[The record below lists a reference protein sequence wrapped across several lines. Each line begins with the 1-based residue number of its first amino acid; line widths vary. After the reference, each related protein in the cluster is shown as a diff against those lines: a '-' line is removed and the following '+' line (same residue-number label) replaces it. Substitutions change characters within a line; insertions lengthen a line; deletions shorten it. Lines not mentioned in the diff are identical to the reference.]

1 MRPIFFTKSID
12 FNNTF
17 VYNKNMNNIDQILTF
32 LAVQTDPEIEKY
44 LSKRDAQVLR
54 SLARIVSSPNFITE
68 NQGRLVMKML
78 KENYEKIPFLQQEIS
93 VVLAAPRWSKS
104 FRQVEVI
111 KKMSIATNYAGDQH
125 LVIEFTFSSAI
136 RKILQELSKKL
147 TGVTTS
153 QSGKEYYADLTEKNI
168 VHMVDALLPHGFS
181 LDEKL
186 QNFYDT
192 IKSWSKSETE
202 QQFYLTNITHQT
214 FQKNITADLGLET
227 AIDQCVVIDRS
238 MRYQYF
244 YENTKKT
251 PENLT
256 ENIASRNTTRV
267 WVDKNNYSVD
277 QIIESLVTLKRFPL
291 LAVFDSHNTTQC
303 LEELEIL
310 TKSLEK
316 FGISDNIGIYFRLD
330 SNAGG
335 KDFNQFIADNKLNCQ
350 LASSTKI
357 VGVQSAKIPKFLLK
371 TDWKPKSVISFGN
384 QLRHSKTAVYANC
397 CDLIITYTATEPI
410 IETRVQWE

>member
-54 SLARIVSSPNFITE
+54 SLAKIVSSPNFITE
-68 NQGRLVMKML
+68 NQGRLVMKIL
-78 KENYEKIPFLQQEIS
+78 RENYEKIPFLQHEIS

-111 KKMSIATNYAGDQH
+111 KKMSISTNYTGDQH

-136 RKILQELSKKL
+136 RKILQELSKNL
-147 TGVTTS
+147 TGVTAS

-168 VHMVDALLPHGFS
+168 VHLVDALLPHGFS
-181 LDEKL
+181 IDEKL

-256 ENIASRNTTRV
+256 ENIAARTTTRV

-350 LASSTKI
+350 LVNSTKI

-384 QLRHSKTAVYANC
+384 HLRHSKTAVYANC
-397 CDLIITYTATEPI
+397 CDLIITYTTTEPI